1 MAFTSYYVENDRDFQ
16 EALRRAASKVS
27 DLRIPLKLIAQDWFD
42 SNAAIFLLSSG
53 PGQYPD
59 LSEKY
64 KKAKQRDWG
73 FVYPILR
80 AGGKTKGKRYSL
92 EDSIT
97 NINDPN
103 AIANFQGKQAI
114 ELGTSV
120 PYGVYHQ
127 YGTNK
132 MPMRKFLFIGP
143 ESQFNSKGR
152 VAGRLERW
160 TSILADFVI
169 QKTGEEVG
177 K

>member
-1 MAFTSYYVENDRDFQ
+1 MAFTSYSVENDRDFQ

-42 SNAAIFLLSSG
+42 SNAAIFSLSG

-64 KKAKQRDWG
+64 KRAKQRDWG
-73 FVYPILR
+73 FVYPILK
-80 AGGKTKGKRYSL
+80 ASGLLEKSL
-92 EDSIT
+92 T

-120 PYGVYHQ
+120 PYGVHHQ
-127 YGTNK
+127 YGTKK

-160 TSILADFVI
+160 KSILFDFVT